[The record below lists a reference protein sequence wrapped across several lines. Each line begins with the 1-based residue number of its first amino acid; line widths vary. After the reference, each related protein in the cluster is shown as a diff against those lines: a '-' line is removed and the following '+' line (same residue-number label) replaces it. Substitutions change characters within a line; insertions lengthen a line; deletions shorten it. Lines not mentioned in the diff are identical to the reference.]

1 MVNCQN
7 GEMMLQ
13 RLDAD
18 QCVFLIIDLQ
28 ERVLPVQFESDRV
41 ASNIARFIR
50 GANYFKIPVFIIE
63 QNPDKLG
70 NTPSLVVEQA
80 KEPIYIEKNTISC
93 LKNNE
98 FLELLTGMGRKQL
111 ILSGSE
117 TQICVQKTALD
128 AMDAGYEVFVL
139 GDGVTSR
146 TEKNIDMGLN
156 RVAQAGGVI
165 ESTEG
170 ALFEFVL
177 KSDDADFKQVLKI
190 IK

>member
-1 MVNCQN
+1 
-7 GEMMLQ
+7 MLQ
-13 RLDAD
+13 RLNAD
-18 QCVFLIIDLQ
+18 QCVFLVIDLQ
-28 ERVLPVQFESDRV
+28 ERVLPVQHDSDMV
-41 ASNIARFIR
+41 VSNIARFIR

-70 NTPSLVVEQA
+70 NTPKLVVQQA
-80 KEPIYIEKNTISC
+80 KEPISLEKSTISC

-98 FLELLTGMGRKQL
+98 FLELFTSMGRKQL
-111 ILSGSE
+111 LLSGSE

-128 AMDAGYEVFVL
+128 AIDAGYEVFVL

-146 TEKNIDMGLN
+146 TENNINRGLN
-156 RVAQAGGVI
+156 RIAQAGGII

-170 ALFEFVL
+170 ALFEFVHN
-177 KSDDADFKQVLKI
+177 SDDEDFKHVLRI